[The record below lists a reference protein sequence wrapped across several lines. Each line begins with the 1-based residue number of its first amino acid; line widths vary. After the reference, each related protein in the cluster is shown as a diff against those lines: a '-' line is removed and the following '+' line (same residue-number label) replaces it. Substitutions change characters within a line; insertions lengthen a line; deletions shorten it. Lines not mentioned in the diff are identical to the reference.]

1 MEIPMS
7 EETAQTASTET
18 ATETTEATPTI
29 TYANNKFT
37 NVGDLEKSYLELQST
52 FSKKMGGFEGAPEEY
67 TFRAEGF
74 EPNDMTNTL
83 GEWGKENSLSNDG
96 INSLY
101 SKLSELDAKK
111 EEAWKVEQ
119 DNYIKAEME
128 KLGANAETRI
138 RNAKDWLNANG
149 GEGASDKLDL
159 MAAGAEG
166 LQIIENII
174 KASQGARPTVVPAQ
188 EQVTREK
195 VNAMQFAKDQY
206 GNNMMDNPQY
216 AAKVRELRSQLIG

>member
-1 MEIPMS
+1 MNP
-7 EETAQTASTET
+7 STEST
-18 ATETTEATPTI
+18 GNETTETPTI

-52 FSKKMGGFEGAPEEY
+52 FSKKMGAFEAAPEEY
-67 TFRAEGF
+67 TFSTEGF

-83 GEWGKENSLSNDG
+83 GEWGKENQLSNDG

-101 SKLSELDAKK
+101 SKLSELDTKK
-111 EEAWKVEQ
+111 EEAWKAEQ
-119 DNYIKAEME
+119 ETYIKAEME
-128 KLGANAETRI
+128 KLGSNAETRI

-174 KASQGARPTVVPAQ
+174 KASQGARPTTVPGQ

-206 GNNMMDNPQY
+206 GNNMMDDPKY
-216 AAKVRELRSQLIG
+216 AAKVRELRAQLQR